1 MSPPRPR
8 SAPAVE
14 GSSSSTSA
22 ARRATA
28 EKREWLAAANKLRLA
43 QRQLEAA
50 LGANTELGALN
61 ESEGFALEAEQ
72 EGLVEAMGEHLGGI
86 RTTVT
91 RLTAHVSQP
100 YQGAEFIGTLTR
112 LMDQGESSISE
123 LKAAQRTQFD
133 GLLSSESELDKELQ
147 LFVERAKGW
156 ENATTPSTAAAAPV
170 VVRRPKTAGGV
181 PGVRPARPLKEVWD
195 GRVPDEVTAYDSF
208 VERTGATGSWDAP
221 DHAYFKKALARC
233 CHDYARTTEVL
244 ATEMAAVFS
253 RGEVIAHARWDA
265 EHEDLLIRKRMAIQ
279 RWRAEK
285 EKLQAEQMQAG
296 LQAVA
301 ATTSAYA
308 PRKATAAETS
318 EEREEQRRALE
329 AWRADRKAKAEELER
344 ARVEQEAAAAEE
356 RRKVRAAKL
365 KESQRQRQATEEE
378 AARQREAA
386 VAELASGQSRPRSAP
401 QFRSRPTAAELAK
414 FKEMHERD
422 LVLAARRTAAVGACK
437 DKSSAKARRLEELR
451 VQRKPSAPAAPR
463 DPKRLLQ
470 PTAAVAAR
478 MLAEDG
484 PGQLFAERPVHVPRM
499 VPSWMGK

>member
-1 MSPPRPR
+1 
-8 SAPAVE
+8 V
-14 GSSSSTSA
+14 
-22 ARRATA
+22 
-28 EKREWLAAANKLRLA
+28 
-43 QRQLEAA
+43 
-50 LGANTELGALN
+50 ELGALT
-61 ESEGFALEAEQ
+61 EAERLALEAEQ
-72 EGLVEAMGEHLGGI
+72 EGLVEAMGEYLDGI

-133 GLLSSESELDKELQ
+133 GLLSSENELDKELQ

-156 ENATTPSTAAAAPV
+156 ENSTTASSTAAVAAP

-181 PGVRPARPLKEVWD
+181 PGMRPARPLKEVWD
-195 GRVPDEVTAYDSF
+195 GLVPDEVTAYDSF

-221 DHAYFKKALARC
+221 DHAYFKKTLARC
-233 CHDYARTTEVL
+233 GHDYARTTEVL

-285 EKLQAEQMQAG
+285 EKRQAEQLQAG

-301 ATTSAYA
+301 ATSAAAA
-308 PRKATAAETS
+308 PRKVTAAEAS

-329 AWRADRKAKAEELER
+329 AWRAERKAKADELER
-344 ARVEQEAAAAEE
+344 ARVEQEEAAAEE
-356 RRKVRAAKL
+356 RRRVRAAKL
-365 KESQRQRQATEEE
+365 KEQRQRQAAEEA

-386 VAELASGQSRPRSAP
+386 VAEAVAGQNRPRSAP

-414 FKEMHERD
+414 LKAMHERD
-422 LVLAARRTAAVGACK
+422 LLLAARRTAAVGACK
-437 DKSSAKARRLEELR
+437 QKTSAKARRLEELR

-463 DPKRLLQ
+463 DPARLLR

-478 MLAEDG
+478 LLAEDG

-499 VPSWMGK
+499 VPSWMSN

>member
-1 MSPPRPR
+1 MSPLRP
-8 SAPAVE
+8 STAPE
-14 GSSSSTSA
+14 GSSSSSSSS
-22 ARRATA
+22 ARRETA

-50 LGANTELGALN
+50 LGATAELGALTDA
-61 ESEGFALEAEQ
+61 EGFALEAEQ
-72 EGLVEAMGEHLGGI
+72 EGLVEAMGEHLSGI

-147 LFVERAKGW
+147 LFVERSKGW
-156 ENATTPSTAAAAPV
+156 ENVTKPSSTAATAP
-170 VVRRPKTAGGV
+170 VVRRPKMAGGV

-195 GRVPDEVTAYDSF
+195 GLVPDEVTAYDSF
-208 VERTGATGSWDAP
+208 VERTGTTGSWDAP
-221 DHAYFKKALARC
+221 DHAYFKKALTRC
-233 CHDYARTTEVL
+233 GHDYARTTEVL

-285 EKLQAEQMQAG
+285 EKLQAEQLQAG

-301 ATTSAYA
+301 ATTMAA
-308 PRKATAAETS
+308 VPRKATAAETS

-329 AWRADRKAKAEELER
+329 AWRAERKAKADELER

-356 RRKVRAAKL
+356 RRRVRAAKL
-365 KESQRQRQATEEE
+365 KESQKRQAAEEE
-378 AARQREAA
+378 AARQRQAA
-386 VAELASGQSRPRSAP
+386 VAEALAGQSRPRSAP

-414 FKEMHERD
+414 LKAMHERD
-422 LVLAARRTAAVGACK
+422 LLLAARRTAAVGACK
-437 DKSSAKARRLEELR
+437 EKSSAKARRLEQLR

-463 DPKRLLQ
+463 DPARLLQ

-478 MLAEDG
+478 LLAEDG
-484 PGQLFAERPVHVPRM
+484 PGQLFAERPVHVPRI